1 MQYRN
6 VEMHYRTEDLLHHR
20 DYGVAVYR
28 IAAKDSFKKPFKII
42 SFRGNRTRTNN
53 FLIFSFS
60 LTVFIMEVKNVD
72 IVRTL

>member
-28 IAAKDSFKKPFKII
+28 IAAKDSLKKNRLKLSVSGAIEQGQTI
-42 SFRGNRTRTNN
+42 S
-53 FLIFSFS
+53 
-60 LTVFIMEVKNVD
+60 
-72 IVRTL
+72 